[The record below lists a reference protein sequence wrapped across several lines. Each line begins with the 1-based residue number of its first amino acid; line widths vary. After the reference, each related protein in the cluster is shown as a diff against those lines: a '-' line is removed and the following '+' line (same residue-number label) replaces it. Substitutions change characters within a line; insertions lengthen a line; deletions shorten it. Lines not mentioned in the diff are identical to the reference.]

1 MVIARDSKTENFCP
15 KVMARGVLNAV
26 SRSKNVSTG
35 ITDCTLHSRKACSS
49 AGSGHIFIERDK
61 ATKGSGTRLSNK
73 TFLIF
78 FSYDYATA
86 LGMSMLF
93 YEAQRSGSLPA
104 NQRVKWRGDSA
115 LSDGSDVGFD
125 LTGGYYDGK
134 VMTCP
139 NQED

>member
-1 MVIARDSKTENFCP
+1 
-15 KVMARGVLNAV
+15 MARGVLNAV
-26 SRSKNVSTG
+26 SRSKNVSF
-35 ITDCTLHSRKACSS
+35 TDCTLHRRKACSS
-49 AGSGHIFIERDK
+49 VGGGHIFIERDK
-61 ATKGSGTRLSNK
+61 VTEVSGTRLSNK
-73 TFLIF
+73 IFLIF

-93 YEAQRSGSLPA
+93 YEAQRSGPLPQ
-104 NQRVKWRGDSA
+104 NERVKWRGDSA

-134 VMTCP
+134 VTRCP